1 MTTVKTTLDSP
12 PPSQKTIDSTLDLD
26 LPFDANSWRE
36 VKEKVIL
43 VFCIVTVLLFST
55 PSFKRTT

>member
-1 MTTVKTTLDSP
+1 MTTVKTATDSP

-36 VKEKVIL
+36 VKEKVTL
-43 VFCIVTVLLFST
+43 ASFLYCYSST
-55 PSFKRTT
+55 FQHPVI